1 MDYAAGSYSTFDSG
15 CRGDIFAVSPV
26 AYPAPGWLQ
35 EYFDL
40 ATAMRVATQ
49 TCALQQGKCYVVK
62 RSSTLPRCGQRCGR
76 GECDVRGPFSPGLAS
91 ADAFPDAV
99 RREVEANWQPV
110 AAATP
115 AGPAIVAEGCV
126 LPLWQR
132 VFSNG
137 PLEPLLVQ
145 GPSQTYQAAV
155 RAAMWIADHEKRTR
169 LVYGWGETGKPVP
182 LVYVQPGG
190 LVRSA
195 RRERTPATTV
205 ERMDQFE
212 LAQALAASRGASLMP
227 FGM

>member
-40 ATAMRVATQ
+40 ATAMRIATQ
-49 TCALQQGKCYVVK
+49 TCALQQGTCYVVK
-62 RSSTLPRCGQRCGR
+62 RSATLPRCGQRCGN
-76 GECDVRGPFSPGLAS
+76 GECGNRGPFSPGLAAYS
-91 ADAFPDAV
+91 GAV
-99 RREVEANWQPV
+99 RREVESSWQPV
-110 AAATP
+110 AAAT
-115 AGPAIVAEGCV
+115 AQGPAVVAEGCV

-137 PLEPLLVQ
+137 PLEPMLVQ

-155 RAAMWIADHEKRTR
+155 RSAMWIANHERQTR
-169 LVYGWGETGKPVP
+169 LVNGWGEGGKPIP

-195 RRERTPATTV
+195 VRERAPATTV
-205 ERMDQFE
+205 DRMDAFE
-212 LAQALAASRGASLMP
+212 LAQALAASRGASIMP